1 MDDLSRR
8 DTMSFETD
16 TDYDYE
22 DMYCDNPPQEDA
34 EEYSAAVSGSIEKR
48 RKKRNRKKR
57 RKKRLGLWILIIIA
71 VIVLAVLFG
80 RSSYF
85 NIDEIQVK
93 GNHYYTD
100 EQIISMAGAQTGIN
114 TFSAGTGNMEK
125 LLCDDSYIATADV
138 KRKLPNVLEIT
149 IRERTE
155 TAAVYS
161 EKNYYI
167 VDGSGYILKVTAERP
182 DVTRVLGLT
191 VKNGKEGEG
200 MFAASVVDFGSAN
213 IAAGPPSGYIIPQA
227 DGGYYMAYNVMA
239 VTAAKDTFIEWESVL
254 TKCLGTLAYSESF
267 VKATEQ
273 AGEEKVAMSKEISR
287 ITNERLEIIMAA
299 WEDRNVEQD
308 ITSQMQSDE
317 TGGYERVYDTQTG
330 EIYRAEA
337 GWYESTGSDRYKPVT
352 ENKMYAEPISGYIE

>member
-22 DMYCDNPPQEDA
+22 DMYYDNPPQEDA

-191 VKNGKEGEG
+191 VKNGKEGEALEVKESRMLTETLDVLIETMKG
-200 MFAASVVDFGSAN
+200 TVSFKKIKVSNTVLRAYIYNHLIVRGTAAN
-213 IAAGPPSGYIIPQA
+213 ISECISSGKLE
-227 DGGYYMAYNVMA
+227 G
-239 VTAAKDTFIEWESVL
+239 VL
-254 TKCLGTLAYSESF
+254 YDL
-267 VKATEQ
+267 
-273 AGEEKVAMSKEISR
+273 
-287 ITNERLEIIMAA
+287 
-299 WEDRNVEQD
+299 
-308 ITSQMQSDE
+308 
-317 TGGYERVYDTQTG
+317 YERG
-330 EIYRAEA
+330 IKN
-337 GWYESTGSDRYKPVT
+337 G
-352 ENKMYAEPISGYIE
+352 MISVGDDQYCVFSPKIK

>member
-22 DMYCDNPPQEDA
+22 DMYYDNPPQEDA
-34 EEYSAAVSGSIEKR
+34 EEYSADVSGSIEKR

-138 KRKLPNVLEIT
+138 
-149 IRERTE
+149 REGSFQMFLSLQ
-155 TAAVYS
+155 S
-161 EKNYYI
+161 EKEPKPQRYI
-167 VDGSGYILKVTAERP
+167 PKKIIIS
-182 DVTRVLGLT
+182 LT
-191 VKNGKEGEG
+191 VRDIYSRLQPKDRTLQEFWDLRLK
-200 MFAASVVDFGSAN
+200 
-213 IAAGPPSGYIIPQA
+213 
-227 DGGYYMAYNVMA
+227 
-239 VTAAKDTFIEWESVL
+239 TARRA
-254 TKCLGTLAYSESF
+254 
-267 VKATEQ
+267 
-273 AGEEKVAMSKEISR
+273 
-287 ITNERLEIIMAA
+287 RLL
-299 WEDRNVEQD
+299 R
-308 ITSQMQSDE
+308 
-317 TGGYERVYDTQTG
+317 
-330 EIYRAEA
+330 
-337 GWYESTGSDRYKPVT
+337 
-352 ENKMYAEPISGYIE
+352 

>member
-22 DMYCDNPPQEDA
+22 DMYYDNPPQEDA

-138 KRKLPNVLEIT
+138 KRKLPQ
-149 IRERTE
+149 R
-155 TAAVYS
+155 
-161 EKNYYI
+161 YI
-167 VDGSGYILKVTAERP
+167 PKKIIIS
-182 DVTRVLGLT
+182 LT
-191 VKNGKEGEG
+191 VRDIYSRLQPKDRTLQEFWDLRLK
-200 MFAASVVDFGSAN
+200 
-213 IAAGPPSGYIIPQA
+213 
-227 DGGYYMAYNVMA
+227 
-239 VTAAKDTFIEWESVL
+239 TARRA
-254 TKCLGTLAYSESF
+254 
-267 VKATEQ
+267 
-273 AGEEKVAMSKEISR
+273 
-287 ITNERLEIIMAA
+287 RLL
-299 WEDRNVEQD
+299 R
-308 ITSQMQSDE
+308 
-317 TGGYERVYDTQTG
+317 
-330 EIYRAEA
+330 
-337 GWYESTGSDRYKPVT
+337 
-352 ENKMYAEPISGYIE
+352 